1 MDDAEELKALAEKL
15 MTHPHPE
22 GPTSIELLLRRLPAE
37 WGAVPFPPGAE
48 LLGSALHSRRGRPVQ
63 IEAIYAA
70 EGDPQS
76 ALNRY
81 EAALKESGWG
91 VFAGFGGM
99 HGGFV
104 PSGLAGVH
112 QQYRYKAE
120 GPILM
125 VAVLEGGPNVSD
137 LRLRLDWDMARHVP
151 EMQRP
156 GRPEGWE
163 RLPPLAPPAGVP
175 LRGGGGGGGSGSW
188 HSEATVETDLPVPDL
203 EVHFSRQLEA
213 AGWTGLPALQTMSR
227 RGAHGACRVKAI
239 GAASCS
245 SWPPSSPPSG
255 SSTYA
260 SPPATRAMAAVTRRE

>member
-48 LLGSALHSRRGRPVQ
+48 LLGSALHSRRGRPAL
-63 IEAIYAA
+63 IEAIYSA

-76 ALNRY
+76 AVNRG
-81 EAALKESGWG
+81 EAALKGRGWG

-104 PSGLAGVH
+104 PGGLAGAH
-112 QQYRYKAE
+112 QSYRHKDE

-125 VAVLEGGPNVSD
+125 VAALEGGINVTD
-137 LRLRLDWDMARHVP
+137 LRLRLDWEMVRHLP

-156 GRPEGWE
+156 GRPEGGE

-175 LRGGGGGGGSGSW
+175 LRGGGGGGGPPGG
-188 HSEATVETDLPVPDL
+188 APG
-203 EVHFSRQLEA
+203 A
-213 AGWTGLPALQTMSR
+213 R
-227 RGAHGACRVKAI
+227 RGT
-239 GAASCS
+239 
-245 SWPPSSPPSG
+245 P
-255 SSTYA
+255 
-260 SPPATRAMAAVTRRE
+260 PPAPPPPRPLSPHPVHHR